1 MFTIMTW
8 NIENFF
14 QPEPSFQVAFDAKLD
29 ALTDA
34 ITAAQPD
41 LLAVQEVGDEA
52 AFEAL
57 RGRLGAGWSGALS
70 THFEA
75 RHTIRVG
82 WLSPGQLTDVAEVID
97 LPAGLSPVK
106 VDDDGTTMTQLG
118 RGALAVTCTTPGG
131 VPVRAL
137 TVHLK
142 SKLLSFPGG
151 RFDTK
156 DEDERARYG
165 VYALNRRA
173 AEAAA
178 VRDWATAS
186 LAADWQGKPLLVCGD
201 LNDTLDAATTQL
213 LFGPP
218 GSQFGTDG
226 FARPDRGDAQ
236 RLWDAG
242 YWMTPPNNWSR
253 MFAGR
258 PELIDHLLLSHA
270 LTGRLHDAAT
280 VPLDVPNIGVQP
292 QVTPRAA
299 GKPPSDHRPVLVHF
313 DL

>member
-1 MFTIMTW
+1 VFTIMTW

-14 QPEPSFQVAFDAKLD
+14 HRDHSDQGAFDAKLD
-29 ALTDA
+29 ALTDV
-34 ITAAQPD
+34 ITAAHPD
-41 LLAVQEVGDEA
+41 LVAVQEVGDEA
-52 AFEAL
+52 AFQTL
-57 RGRLGAGWSGALS
+57 RGRLGGGWSGELS
-70 THFEA
+70 THFES

-82 WLSPGQLTDVAEVID
+82 WLSPGQLTDIAEVIE
-97 LPAGLSPVK
+97 LPAGLSPVT

-118 RGALAVTCTTPGG
+118 RGALAVTATTPGG

-151 RFDTK
+151 RFDTT
-156 DEDERARYG
+156 DEGERVRYG

-173 AEAAA
+173 AEAVA

-186 LAADWQGKPLLVCGD
+186 LAGTWQGKPLLVCGE

-218 GSQFGTDG
+218 GSQFGTG
-226 FARPDRGDAQ
+226 GYGRPDRGDAQ
-236 RLWDAG
+236 RLCDAG

-258 PELIDHLLLSHA
+258 PELIDHILLSHA
-270 LTGRLHDAAT
+270 LTDPLRDAAT

-292 QVTPRAA
+292 QATPRAA
-299 GKPPSDHRPVLVHF
+299 GKPPSDHRPVLAHF